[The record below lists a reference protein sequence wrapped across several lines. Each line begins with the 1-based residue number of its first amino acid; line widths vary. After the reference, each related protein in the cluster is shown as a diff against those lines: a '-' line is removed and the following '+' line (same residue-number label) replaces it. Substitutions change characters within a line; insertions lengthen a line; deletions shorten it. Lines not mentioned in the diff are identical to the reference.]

1 MDMFKL
7 TELGSQVCLD
17 GLLLYLITK
26 YLPEKD
32 NKLMRE
38 LNRMSKSIDRLV
50 TIWVNELKP
59 SNGRKQLELSDKIK
73 GKQDDSDDE
82 DIKS

>member
-17 GLLLYLITK
+17 GLLLYLITR

-38 LNRMSKSIDRLV
+38 LNRMSRSIDRLV
-50 TIWVNELKP
+50 TLWTSEMRP
-59 SNGRKQLELSDKIK
+59 SNGRKRLELSDKIK
-73 GKQDDSDDE
+73 KEKYEDDDDE
-82 DIKS
+82 KE

>member
-17 GLLLYLITK
+17 GLLLYLITR

-38 LNRMSKSIDRLV
+38 LNRMSNAIDRLV
-50 TIWVNELKP
+50 TIWASEMRP
-59 SNGRKQLELSDKIK
+59 ENGRKRLELSDKIK
-73 GKQDDSDDE
+73 NKYEDRDDKE
-82 DIKS
+82 D